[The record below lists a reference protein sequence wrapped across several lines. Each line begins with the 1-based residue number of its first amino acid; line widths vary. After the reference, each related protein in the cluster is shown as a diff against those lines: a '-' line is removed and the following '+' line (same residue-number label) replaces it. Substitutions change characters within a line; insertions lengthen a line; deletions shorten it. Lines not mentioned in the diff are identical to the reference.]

1 MISSMAR
8 QLVRHWVSGLIAL
21 LLVLLVACGAASKP
35 AAKPAE
41 APKAA
46 PAAAQFNLKL
56 LCINRT
62 LQPCAILWPE
72 FAKGV
77 EERTKGQVKIQ
88 MLSYPEA
95 GLTGFEFLRVIKPG
109 TVQMGEMY
117 GGFVGGDF
125 PLAEGVEMLG
135 MFPDAATQI
144 KAIKE
149 YKPVEAKLLEERFN
163 AKLLNVVVYPSQAI
177 FSKVPLEK
185 PEDFK
190 KLKIR
195 AYSVPTN
202 ILFTGLGAEA
212 VTMAFADVYGAL
224 ERGVLNSGLTGTD
237 PGYGQRWYEVTK
249 YIHCCISA
257 RPHVALLINKDIWN
271 SIPPESQKIMQEE
284 ADKIEQKN
292 FELIAQWD
300 TDGLRKNIE
309 KGMIEKPLTPEMIE
323 AIRKVVRE
331 QVIPKWIERTGGPNG
346 EGVKYF
352 NEIISP
358 HVGFALGR

>member
-1 MISSMAR
+1 MR
-8 QLVRHWVSGLIAL
+8 KLLFLGLAG
-21 LLVLLVACGAASKP
+21 LLVLLIAACGGT
-35 AAKPAE
+35 AAKPAP
-41 APKAA
+41 AKSAAAQPA
-46 PAAAQFNLKL
+46 PAAAQFNLRL
-56 LCINRT
+56 LCIGRT
-62 LQPCAILWPE
+62 LQPCGILYPE

-109 TVQMGEMY
+109 TVQLGEMY
-117 GGFVGGDF
+117 GGYVGGDF
-125 PLAEGVEMLG
+125 PIAEGVEMLG
-135 MFPDAATQI
+135 MFPDAATQL

-149 YKPVEAKLLEERFN
+149 YKAVEAKLLEERFN

-237 PGYGQRWYEVTK
+237 PGYGQRWYEVTQ

-257 RPHVALLINKDIWN
+257 RPHVAIVINKDLWN
-271 SIPPESQKIMQEE
+271 TIPPESQKVIQEE
-284 ADKIEQKN
+284 ADKMEQKN
-292 FELIAQWD
+292 FELIDSWD
-300 TDGLRKNIE
+300 KEGLRKNIE
-309 KGMIEKPLTPEMIE
+309 KGMIEKPLTPEIVQ
-323 AIRKVVRE
+323 AIKEVVRT
-331 QVIPKWIERTGGPNG
+331 QVIPKWVERTGGLNG

-358 HVGFALGR
+358 HVGYTLGR